1 MSNTAKLQNE
11 LNKLDIIQVFE
22 FEVTDLR
29 TKKDDWLMIYFTLD
43 NDKFNMQR
51 IAFNQKEEES
61 PNIASTSID
70 IDEDWNLD
78 NAIEAE
84 YFALLEEINN
94 SEWYKLKDK

>member
-78 NAIEAE
+78 NAIEAG

>member
-1 MSNTAKLQNE
+1 MNKTAKLQKE

-29 TKKDDWLMIYFTLD
+29 TKKDDWLMVYFTLD
-43 NDKFNMQR
+43 NNKFNMQR

-61 PNIASTSID
+61 PNIAITSID
-70 IDEDWNLD
+70 IDPDWNLD
-78 NAIEAE
+78 NAIEQG
-84 YFALLEEINN
+84 YFALLEEINK